1 MKTPRLD
8 ALLDDVAPS
17 RSSAWRAPPRLTS
30 VPPIPPELDVAST
43 IPFIR
48 VEEIPDDVAEVAE
61 QLARA
66 ESVVTKMP
74 EAPAPETTPAEEWAE
89 FKRIGLGPKAPL
101 SAGVGKLVVAAYR
114 VLGFAILTTIVFA
127 LVGYLATAG
136 FYMVSTSWV
145 VPTIMSPS
153 DDKVVALKSEL
164 AAQQNERER
173 IARELTDAEHAMTA
187 EQSFQA
193 KFAAAIASDRD
204 GRLSALHRTRA
215 LAGAAA
221 QTRAEIRA
229 TSEAFARDA
238 SDRMAEQ
245 YGAGMIDRHDMLDG
259 KHQLA
264 QISSTNLSLAE
275 RQAAFETES
284 SELAR
289 QAKALDALLSD
300 GNAPLSYDALKI
312 KRDYDASQLALS
324 KAIAVRD
331 TLRASLTRQD
341 ELLATLRS
349 SAYLRAATAGA
360 TVALVPYTNLENA
373 TPGAPLYACKLA
385 MVWCHQ
391 VGRVVKV
398 VQGEVQVRHP
408 HKDAVVRGQMIE
420 LELTDADAAHDN
432 VLFAG
437 GKPLGL

>member
-1 MKTPRLD
+1 MNP
-8 ALLDDVAPS
+8 LDDVAPS
-17 RSSAWRAPPRLTS
+17 RTTAWRAPPRLTS
-30 VPPIPPELDVAST
+30 VPNIVPEYELDST
-43 IPFIR
+43 VPFVR
-48 VEEIPDDVAEVAE
+48 VDAVAEVAE

-66 ESVVTKMP
+66 ESVVTKLP
-74 EAPAPETTPAEEWAE
+74 VAETTPEQEWAE
-89 FKRIGLGPKAPL
+89 FKRLGLGPKTSVA
-101 SAGVGKLVVAAYR
+101 AGFGKVIVAAYR

-127 LVGYLATAG
+127 LVGYLATTG

-145 VPTIMSPS
+145 VPTIVSPT
-153 DDKVVALKSEL
+153 DEKVVALKGEL
-164 AAQQNERER
+164 ATQQTERER
-173 IARELTDAEHAMTA
+173 IARELTDAEGAMA
-187 EQSFQA
+187 SEQSFQA
-193 KFAAAIASDRD
+193 RFAAAITSDRD

-229 TSEAFARDA
+229 TSEAFAQDA
-238 SDRMAEQ
+238 SARMTEQ

-259 KHQLA
+259 KHRLA

-289 QAKALDALLSD
+289 QASALDALLSD
-300 GNAPLSYDALKI
+300 GDAPLSYDALKI
-312 KRDYDASQLALS
+312 KRDLDASRLALA

-341 ELLATLRS
+341 ELLAGLRS
-349 SAYLRAATAGA
+349 SAYLRAVGDGA
-360 TVALVPYTNLENA
+360 TVALVPYANLERA
-373 TPGAPLYACKLA
+373 TPGEPLYACKLA

-391 VGRVVKV
+391 VGHV
-398 VQGEVQVRHP
+398 VQVLPGEIQLRHP

-420 LELTDADAAHDN
+420 LRLTDAGAAKDN
-432 VLFAG
+432 VLFVG

>member
-1 MKTPRLD
+1 MNTPRLD
-8 ALLDDVAPS
+8 ELLDDVAPA
-17 RSSAWRAPPRLTS
+17 RTTAWRAPPRLTS
-30 VPPIPPELDVAST
+30 VPNVPPEYELAST
-43 IPFIR
+43 IPFVR
-48 VEEIPDDVAEVAE
+48 VQDLPDDVMEVAE

-66 ESVVTKMP
+66 ESVVTQLPVAESTP
-74 EAPAPETTPAEEWAE
+74 EQEWAE
-89 FKRIGLGPKAPL
+89 FKRIGLGPKTAV
-101 SAGVGKLVVAAYR
+101 SAGFGKLIVAVYR
-114 VLGFAILTTIVFA
+114 MLGFAILTTIVVA
-127 LVGYLATAG
+127 LVGYLATTG

-145 VPTIMSPS
+145 VPTIVSPT
-153 DDKVVALKSEL
+153 DEKVAALKSEL
-164 AAQQNERER
+164 AAQQTERER
-173 IARELTDAEHAMTA
+173 IARELTDAERAMAA

-193 KFAAAIASDRD
+193 QFAAAIASDRD
-204 GRLSALHRTRA
+204 GRLSALQRTRA

-229 TSEAFARDA
+229 TSEAFAQDA
-238 SDRMAEQ
+238 SARMTEQ

-289 QAKALDALLSD
+289 QASALDALLSD
-300 GNAPLSYDALKI
+300 RDAPLSYDALKI
-312 KRDYDASQLALS
+312 KRELEASRVSLAKS
-324 KAIAVRD
+324 IAVRD
-331 TLRASLTRQD
+331 ALRAGLTRQD
-341 ELLATLRS
+341 ELLAGLRS
-349 SAYLRAATAGA
+349 SAYLRAVTNGA
-360 TVALVPYTNLENA
+360 TVALVPYANLDRA

-391 VGRVVKV
+391 VGTV
-398 VQGEVQVRHP
+398 VQVLPGEIQLRHP
-408 HKDAVVRGQMIE
+408 HKDALVRGQMIE
-420 LELTDADAAHDN
+420 LRLTDADAARDN

>member
-1 MKTPRLD
+1 MNTPRLD
-8 ALLDDVAPS
+8 ELLDDVAPS
-17 RSSAWRAPPRLTS
+17 RSTSWRAPPRLSS
-30 VPPIPPELDVAST
+30 VPNIPPEAELACT
-43 IPFIR
+43 IPFVR
-48 VEEIPDDVAEVAE
+48 VDDVTEVAE

-66 ESVVTKMP
+66 ESVVTQLP
-74 EAPAPETTPAEEWAE
+74 VAETTPGQEWAE
-89 FKRIGLGPKAPL
+89 FKRIGLGPKSTV
-101 SAGVGKLVVAAYR
+101 SAGFGKVIVAAYR
-114 VLGFAILTTIVFA
+114 VLGFGILTTIVFA
-127 LVGYLATAG
+127 LVGYLATTG

-145 VPTIMSPS
+145 VPTIVSPT

-164 AAQQNERER
+164 ASQQNERER
-173 IARELTDAEHAMTA
+173 IARELSDAERAMES

-193 KFAAAIASDRD
+193 NFAAAIASDRD
-204 GRLSALHRTRA
+204 GRLSALHRTRV

-229 TSEAFARDA
+229 TSEAFAQDA
-238 SDRMAEQ
+238 SARMTEQ

-289 QAKALDALLSD
+289 QANALGALLSD
-300 GNAPLSYDALKI
+300 GDAPLSYDVLKI
-312 KRDYDASQLALS
+312 KRDLDTSRVALAKS
-324 KAIAVRD
+324 IAVRD

-341 ELLATLRS
+341 ELLAGLRS
-349 SAYLRAATAGA
+349 SAYLRAVTDGA
-360 TVALVPYTNLENA
+360 TVALVPYANLDRA

-385 MVWCHQ
+385 MVWCHE
-391 VGRVVKV
+391 VGSVVSV
-398 VQGEVQVRHP
+398 LPGEIQLRHP
-408 HKDAVVRGQMIE
+408 HKDALVRGQMIE
-420 LELTDADAAHDN
+420 LRLIDADAARDN
-432 VLFAG
+432 VLFVG

>member
-1 MKTPRLD
+1 MKTTPRLD
-8 ALLDDVAPS
+8 QLLDDHAPS
-17 RSSAWRAPPRLTS
+17 RSTAWRAPPRLGS
-30 VPPIPPELDVAST
+30 VPFVPPEYELAST
-43 IPFIR
+43 TPFVRI
-48 VEEIPDDVAEVAE
+48 VDEVAEVAEVSE

-66 ESVVTKMP
+66 ESVVTKL
-74 EAPAPETTPAEEWAE
+74 PASETTPEEEWAE
-89 FKRIGLGPKAPL
+89 FKRIGLGPKKSL
-101 SAGVGKLVVAAYR
+101 SAGFGKVIVAAYR

-136 FYMVSTSWV
+136 FYLVSTSWV
-145 VPTIMSPS
+145 VPTIVSPT
-153 DDKVVALKSEL
+153 DEKVVALKSEL
-164 AAQQNERER
+164 GAQQNERDR
-173 IARELTDAEHAMTA
+173 LARELADAERAIIT

-193 KFAAAIASDRD
+193 QFAAAVASDRD

-221 QTRAEIRA
+221 QTRAEIRR
-229 TSEAFARDA
+229 TSEAFAQDSSA
-238 SDRMAEQ
+238 KMSEQ
-245 YGAGMIDRHDMLDG
+245 YRAGMIDRHDMLDG

-289 QAKALDALLSD
+289 QASALDALLSD
-300 GNAPLSYDALKI
+300 RDAPLSYDALKI
-312 KRDYDASQLALS
+312 KRDLDTSRLALS

-341 ELLATLRS
+341 EMLAGLRT
-349 SAYLRAATAGA
+349 SAYLRAIKDGA
-360 TVALVPYTNLENA
+360 TVALVPYANLDRT

-391 VGRVVKV
+391 VGKV
-398 VQGEVQVRHP
+398 VQVLPGEVAVRHP
-408 HKDAVVRGQMIE
+408 HRDSVVRGQMIE
-420 LELTDADAAHDN
+420 LELTDAEAAKGN

>member
-17 RSSAWRAPPRLTS
+17 RSTEWRAPPRLTS
-30 VPPIPPELDVAST
+30 VPPVPPEYDLAST
-43 IPFIR
+43 IPFVR
-48 VEEIPDDVAEVAE
+48 VEDIPDDVAEVSE

-66 ESVVTKMP
+66 ESVVTKLP
-74 EAPAPETTPAEEWAE
+74 QAPETTPEEEWAE
-89 FKRIGLGPKAPL
+89 FKRIGLGPKAAT
-101 SAGVGKLVVAAYR
+101 SAKLGKLIVAAYR

-136 FYMVSTSWV
+136 FYLVSKSWV
-145 VPTIMSPS
+145 VPTIMSPT

-164 AAQQNERER
+164 ATQENERAR
-173 IARELTDAEHAMTA
+173 IARELADAERAMAA

-229 TSEAFARDA
+229 TSDAYARDA
-238 SDRMAEQ
+238 SAQMTEQ
-245 YGAGMIDRHDMLDG
+245 YGAGMIDRHDLLDG

-284 SELAR
+284 AELAR

-300 GNAPLSYDALKI
+300 RDAPLSYDALKI
-312 KRDYDASQLALS
+312 KRDYDASQLALA
-324 KAIAVRD
+324 KATAVRD
-331 TLRASLTRQD
+331 TLRASLARQD
-341 ELLATLRS
+341 ELLASLRS
-349 SAYLRAATAGA
+349 SAYLRAARAGA
-360 TVALVPYTNLENA
+360 TVALVPYANLENA

-385 MVWCHQ
+385 MVWCHR
-391 VGRVVKV
+391 VGRVVQV
-398 VQGEVQVRHP
+398 VPGEVGVHHP

-420 LELTDADAAHDN
+420 LELTDADAARDN

>member
-1 MKTPRLD
+1 MHMNTPRLD
-8 ALLDDVAPS
+8 ELLDDVAPS
-17 RSSAWRAPPRLTS
+17 RTTEWRAPPRLTS
-30 VPPIPPELDVAST
+30 VPNIPPEYELAST
-43 IPFIR
+43 IPFVRID
-48 VEEIPDDVAEVAE
+48 EPADDVAEVAE

-66 ESVVTKMP
+66 ESVVTKL
-74 EAPAPETTPAEEWAE
+74 PALETTPEQEWAE
-89 FKRIGLGPKAPL
+89 FKRIGLGPKTTL
-101 SAGVGKLVVAAYR
+101 SAGFGKLIVAAYR
-114 VLGFAILTTIVFA
+114 VLGFAILTTIVVA
-127 LVGYLATAG
+127 LIGYLATTG

-145 VPTIMSPS
+145 VPTIVSPT
-153 DDKVVALKSEL
+153 DEKVVAMKSEL

-173 IARELTDAEHAMTA
+173 IAREVTDAERAMEA
-187 EQSFQA
+187 ELSFQA

-229 TSEAFARDA
+229 TSEAFAQDA
-238 SDRMAEQ
+238 SARMTEQ

-289 QAKALDALLSD
+289 QASALDALLSD
-300 GNAPLSYDALKI
+300 GDAPLSYDALKI
-312 KRDYDASQLALS
+312 KRDLDTSRVSLAKS
-324 KAIAVRD
+324 IAVRD

-341 ELLATLRS
+341 ELLAGLRS
-349 SAYLRAATAGA
+349 SAYLRAVTDGA
-360 TVALVPYTNLENA
+360 TVALVPYANLDRA

-391 VGRVVKV
+391 VGSVIQVLP
-398 VQGEVQVRHP
+398 GEIQLRHP
-408 HKDAVVRGQMIE
+408 HKDALVRGQMIE
-420 LELTDADAAHDN
+420 LRLTDAAAARDN
-432 VLFAG
+432 VLFVG